1 MKHDQLKPG
10 LQQGL
15 YVITDCVNFD
25 THGLLSRT
33 GQILEAGVAALQYRD
48 KTPDATLR
56 LERAVALQRLC
67 RRYNTVFL
75 INDDVELAARIGAD
89 GVHVGRE
96 DAAYERCRATLG
108 PEAIIGISC
117 YNQLD
122 LALLAQNNGADY
134 VAFGSFYPT
143 TTKNTGYRADVTLLM
158 SARRSLAVP
167 VVAIGGITPENGAGL
182 VEAGADLL
190 AVVSSVYASD
200 TPQQAVAEFN
210 ALFGSGLGT
219 NSCS

>member
-10 LQQGL
+10 LQRGL

-25 THGLLSRT
+25 TPGLVSRT
-33 GQILEAGVAALQYRD
+33 GQILDAGIAALQYRD
-48 KTPDATLR
+48 KTTDASLR
-56 LERAVALQRLC
+56 LERAIALQHLC
-67 RRYNTVFL
+67 RRHNTVFL
-75 INDDVELAARIGAD
+75 INDDLELAARIGAD

-96 DAAYERCRATLG
+96 DATYERCRTTLG

-143 TTKNTGYRADVTLLM
+143 TTKNTEYKADTALLM
-158 SARRSLAVP
+158 LARRSLTVP
-167 VVAIGGITPENGAGL
+167 VAAIGGITPENGAVL
-182 VEAGADLL
+182 VNAGADLL

-200 TPQQAVAEFN
+200 DPRQAVGKFN
-210 ALFGSGLGT
+210 ALFNT
-219 NSCS
+219 N